1 MSTVTIYV
9 HSDRDKDLLKKLLES
24 AKFNDEVEIY
34 EDENEFTD
42 EDIAEFDRRMAELEK
57 DPSKAIS
64 LDDLKKEMKARYGL
78 ELSD

>member
-1 MSTVTIYV
+1 MSTVTICL
-9 HSDRDKDLLKKLLES
+9 HNEEDKKILRDLIAS

-34 EDENEFTD
+34 EDEDEFTD

-78 ELSD
+78 

>member
-78 ELSD
+78 